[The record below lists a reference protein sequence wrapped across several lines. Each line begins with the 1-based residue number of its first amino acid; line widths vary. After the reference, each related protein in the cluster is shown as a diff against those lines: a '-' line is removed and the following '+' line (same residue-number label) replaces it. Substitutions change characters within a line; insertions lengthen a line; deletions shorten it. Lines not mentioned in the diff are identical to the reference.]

1 MRRKFKPIYLLA
13 IPLLI
18 LVAVG
23 LYNIPFVHARL
34 AWRVD
39 NLRVRIQYALNPP
52 EEVVFVPEEAVE
64 AIVNATLT
72 AMAPTAT
79 ATGTPTPTAT
89 NPGPT
94 DTPMPSA
101 TPTLTPTPPPLAV
114 RLDGVKYEDQHNRY
128 NYCGPANLSM
138 ALTFWGWE
146 GNRDVVGSAVKT
158 NTDDKNV
165 MPYELQDFVSSQGYG
180 MIIRLGGEI
189 DLLQRL
195 VAAGFPVMAEKG
207 YYTYDMTGRYGW
219 LGHYQFVTGYDQ
231 SKGVLVVQDTYIEG
245 GENHEFTY
253 ADFIGGWRAFDY
265 LFMVVYPLDREA
277 ELVTLLGTWADED
290 WAARH
295 ALEIAQAEA
304 QSLTGID
311 QYFAAFNIGT
321 SHVTLREYIDAAYA
335 YDYAFQLY
343 AVMGEDDLRPYRM
356 LWYQTGPYFAYYYS
370 GRYQDVVDLA
380 YVTFDTIGD
389 DVLEESWHWLG
400 MGRLALGDADRAIV
414 AFREAVRLHPGF
426 AASLY
431 QLELLGVSP

>member
-1 MRRKFKPIYLLA
+1 MRVKFRPIYLLA
-13 IPLLI
+13 IPLII
-18 LVAVG
+18 LVGVG
-23 LYNIPFVHARL
+23 VYYIPFVHERL

-72 AMAPTAT
+72 AMAPTVT
-79 ATGTPTPTAT
+79 ATPTFTPTAT

-94 DTPMPSA
+94 HTPMPTA
-101 TPTLTPTPPPLAV
+101 TPTLTPTPPPVVV
-114 RLDGVKYEDQHNRY
+114 RLEGVKYEDQHNRY

-146 GNRDVVGSAVKT
+146 GNRDVVGDAVKT

-165 MPYELQDFVSSQGYG
+165 MPYELQDFVISQGYG

-189 DLLQRL
+189 ELVQHL
-195 VAAGFPVMAEKG
+195 VAAGFPVLAEKG

-231 SKGVLVVQDTYIEG
+231 GKGVLVVQDTYIEG
-245 GENHEFTY
+245 GENHEFAY
-253 ADFIGGWRAFDY
+253 ADFTGGWRAFDY

-277 ELVTLLGTWADED
+277 EVVTLLGDWANED

-295 ALEIAQAEA
+295 ALEIAQAEVQRLA
-304 QSLTGID
+304 GID

-321 SHVTLREYIDAAYA
+321 SHVNLREYIDAAYA

-343 AVMGEDDLRPYRM
+343 AAMGEDDLRPYRM

-370 GRYQDVVDLA
+370 GRYQDVIDLA

-400 MGRLALGDADRAIV
+400 MGKLALGDTDGAIV
-414 AFREAVRLHPGF
+414 DFREAVRLHPGF

-431 QLELLGVSP
+431 QLELLGVTP

>member
-1 MRRKFKPIYLLA
+1 MRWKFKPIYLLA

-23 LYNIPFVHARL
+23 VYNIPFVHERL

-39 NLRVRIQYALNPP
+39 NLRTRIQYAFNPP
-52 EEVVFVPEEAVE
+52 EEAVFVPEEAVE
-64 AIVNATLT
+64 VIVNATLT
-72 AMAPTAT
+72 ALAPTFTLTET
-79 ATGTPTPTAT
+79 AAPTAT

-101 TPTLTPTPPPLAV
+101 TPTLTPTPIATAV
-114 RLDGVKYEDQHNRY
+114 RLEGVKYEDQHNRY

-138 ALTFWGWE
+138 ALTFWDWE

-165 MPYELQDFVSSQGYG
+165 MPYELQDFVVSQGYG

-189 DLLQRL
+189 ELFQRL
-195 VAAGFPVMAEKG
+195 IAAGFPVMAEKG

-253 ADFIGGWRAFDY
+253 DEFIGGWRAFDY

-277 ELVTLLGTWADED
+277 QVLALLGNWADAD
-290 WAARH
+290 WAAQH
-295 ALEIAQAEA
+295 AIELAQAEVV
-304 QSLTGID
+304 SLTGID

-321 SHVTLREYIDAAYA
+321 SHVNLRQYIDAAYA
-335 YDYAFQLY
+335 YDYAFQLCLS
-343 AVMGEDDLRPYRM
+343 ALCGD
-356 LWYQTGPYFAYYYS
+356 
-370 GRYQDVVDLA
+370 GR
-380 YVTFDTIGD
+380 
-389 DVLEESWHWLG
+389 
-400 MGRLALGDADRAIV
+400 
-414 AFREAVRLHPGF
+414 
-426 AASLY
+426 
-431 QLELLGVSP
+431 